1 MTDTLGNRI
10 SKILKAKGMSQK
22 SLAYAIG
29 ITEAT
34 MSRYVN
40 DERTPN
46 AEVIVKI
53 AKLLH
58 TTTDDLLG
66 LKQTNEEWLRSCTTE
81 QLAEWTASVVQK
93 AISIKENNGIVMLE
107 SAIWW
112 VEWLKQPH
120 TIKE

>member
-66 LKQTNEEWLRSCTTE
+66 LKAEQTNEEWLVSLSTE
-81 QLAEWTASVVQK
+81 EKAEFLQSISVL
-93 AISIKENNGIVMLE
+93 SLE
-107 SAIWW
+107 SKDEDLEDWKA
-112 VEWLKQPH
+112 WLKQPH
-120 TIKE
+120 RGE